1 MAAMDPTQ
9 RSESISR
16 LQALAAEERLAHPEE
31 DEAAIS
37 AMLDLIEERV
47 LARLARRR
55 RSQILLVA
63 AAVVGALTAL
73 LALWPRRR

>member
-1 MAAMDPTQ
+1 MDPNE

-37 AMLDLIEERV
+37 AALDLIEERV
-47 LARLARRR
+47 RARAVHRR
-55 RSQILLVA
+55 RSQLLIVA
-63 AAVVGALTAL
+63 ATLVGVLTAVL
-73 LALWPRRR
+73 SLWPRRR